1 MPYVTLKE
9 ARDEGVPDTIE
20 NGALLA
26 ALKRQS
32 EFIDRATGQWFES
45 RALALTLDGN
55 QSSTLM
61 LPVPIIKLEA
71 LYINSDFTNKL
82 DPSLYVV
89 YDRRDAMRDDRRN
102 PMIKLGG
109 NRMTIFDSPGF
120 RLGTLFIQ
128 GTQNQRLEGTFGFV
142 EPDGTTPDLIKR
154 AVLKLAIK
162 QLQPSSTGTLW
173 DEVAAGAG
181 FQGTVTSETTDG
193 HSIAYNAFQ
202 YKPMRA
208 GLNGY
213 TNDAEVDAIIAL
225 FKAPI
230 KIASTVGNGG
240 PDRRFM

>member
-1 MPYVTLKE
+1 MSYVTVAE
-9 ARDEGVPDTIE
+9 AHAQGVPLTIDV
-20 NGALLA
+20 NILSA

-32 EFIDRATGQWFES
+32 DFIDRATGQWFES
-45 RALALTLDGN
+45 RALSLTLDG
-55 QSSTLM
+55 SGSRTLM

-71 LYINSDFTNKL
+71 LYINANFERL
-82 DPSLYVV
+82 IDPSLYVV

-109 NRMTIFDSPGF
+109 NRMTVFDSPDF
-120 RLGTLFIQ
+120 RIGTCFLP
-128 GTQNQRLEGTFGFV
+128 GMQNQRLDGTFGFV

-162 QLQPSSTGTLW
+162 QIQPSGSGTLW

-181 FQGTVTSETTDG
+181 FQGTITSETTDG
-193 HSIAYNAFQ
+193 HSISYNAFQ

-208 GLNGY
+208 GLNGI
-213 TNDAEVDAIIAL
+213 TNDAEVDGIIML
-225 FKAPI
+225 YKAPI